1 MDGQVSE
8 IKSLLNDID
17 PNPEKTHNDY
27 INTQYDVSVYEYV
40 YDPSSKNVKPKKLD
54 LFGTQNP
61 KSIYY
66 DPSGDRLEN
75 YIKERYINAPTTI
88 TKTIASETPRVAA
101 DIIDTIFE
109 EFTDFGDNVLFYMN
123 KYNPTR
129 AIREY
134 PLPDEKNIYF
144 NQETGKGNIRTAW
157 DYYRNFGG
165 LISEQ
170 TMQSAEP
177 QTATGDFTADVGAY
191 LIPWTQGMKI
201 VKTPELI
208 KKGGNWLDQAYKWAI
223 SGAAVDF
230 IYGAEETEDQGLLTS
245 LTGFSATEQSGLKQL
260 MHNSFLSGEDA
271 EQFANRLDYSISGGI
286 SSGLFS
292 VGFSGLGHIFKSSY
306 YTAFPQKAVEG
317 LKKSFIRE
325 HGIKA
330 TKFIEK
336 LNEKTISQY
345 GMPGIPGKR
354 AIEEYVSQPVVA
366 KWLEQNSKI
375 WFRKRIKANDLI
387 NSLKSKEVFYPQ
399 RIGNGNPFANGYPT
413 FKENILKIYK
423 RMLANRNPLM
433 PYLAA
438 TGVLGYA
445 LFQPSEAQ
453 AGVLDKAIQRYFA
466 KGGQKLFTR
475 GSGNKLIPV
484 THDDV
489 LAMPMNKEVYIQ
501 PQDAEGEWVIYQNKE
516 DFLASED
523 ALPANPIDLLPNV
536 KERYYNTLAQKIEG
550 MNFETMPKDQFINT
564 ISNMQGIR
572 KEEIE
577 TTQLFEFVEAAE
589 GNVISKKDLLSNW
602 YETSQIKVRTRLRG
616 SDTGS
621 GEMEEAY
628 GRFEDWITPGDYDK
642 YKEHLITYKPLT
654 LPEVTA
660 EFEKRKLNL
669 NDIVLDLGF
678 QDGTFVVR
686 RTGSAEVV
694 DEGDMTGRIAGP
706 TVDKIIQE
714 TGLSRAEVIASN
726 FFELNPKYELI
737 LKQGMLEQINKDI
750 LEEIKKDFGFEWMHS
765 HFRTPNL
772 LAHTRSTERDI
783 DGKPTF
789 FIEEVQSDMHQEGMR
804 LGYRNTDEY
813 IALKKRHEELI
824 ELLEPEIPGPD
835 YEKFRM
841 EFAEVS
847 GKLDRFNERLPD
859 APFKNEKD
867 WVSLALKEMVYF
879 AALRGYDQIA
889 WTSGQ
894 MQNERYGI
902 GQYVDELIVKPAND
916 PHYEDAYILIG
927 NQGDNTVFNETIIS
941 QNENHDVLVETVGK
955 SLADKIRKG
964 KKEVPEEFQ
973 KFGLKFSGLDLNLSG
988 EGKTL
993 DRIYNKLI
1001 PSVLD
1006 KLYKKDGV
1014 QIGTTSLETAVDAK
1028 PAPLEEMQ
1036 DLLFQEAGERVYI
1049 DQLSKELIKEY
1060 NKNNPDNQV
1069 IEKEGYEIWGLVQ
1082 DDFVVDAKLFE
1093 IADYSQMNLPLEK
1106 LSEVNK
1112 GYQRIP
1118 PRLKGDTQDRAVEYF
1133 QDQEMD
1139 AISEVTDQMY
1149 QAYVDDFKVEA
1160 QDSVERMIMYM
1171 TIPEALKDRVL
1182 KLGQPLFGTNPNK
1195 LGTYENKTTQ

>member
-1 MDGQVSE
+1 MSE

-17 PNPEKTHNDY
+17 PSPEKTHNDY
-27 INTQYDVSVYEYV
+27 INSQYDVPVYNYV
-40 YDPSSKNVKPKKLD
+40 YDPYSKEVKSKKITLAEV
-54 LFGTQNP
+54 TNA
-61 KSIYY
+61 KSNIILNEVV
-66 DPSGDRLEN
+66 PLA
-75 YIKERYINAPTTI
+75 KTTV
-88 TKTIASETPRVAA
+88 SETPRVAA
-101 DIIDTIFE
+101 DIVDTVFE
-109 EFTDFGDNVLFYMN
+109 EFADFGDNILFYMN
-123 KYNPTR
+123 KYNPTH
-129 AIREY
+129 ALSEY

-144 NQETGKGNIRTAW
+144 TSNIVKGEEKGKGPIRTAW
-157 DYYRNFGG
+157 DYYRTYGG
-165 LISEQ
+165 LMSEQ
-170 TMQSAEP
+170 TMQSFEP
-177 QTATGDFTADVGAY
+177 QTAVGDFTADVGAY

-336 LNEKTISQY
+336 LNEKTI
-345 GMPGIPGKR
+345 GGLPGKR
-354 AIEEYVSQPVVA
+354 AIEEYVSQPAVA

-387 NSLKSKEVFYPQ
+387 NSLKSKEVFYPP

-433 PYLAA
+433 LYLPA

-501 PQDAEGEWVIYQNKE
+501 SQDAEGEWVIYQNKE

-536 KERYYNTLAQKIEG
+536 NEPYYNTLAQKIEG
-550 MNFETMPKDQFINT
+550 MNFETMPKEQFINT
-564 ISNMQGIR
+564 ISNMQGIK

-589 GNVISKKDLLSNW
+589 GDVISKRDLLSNW

-628 GRFEDWITPGDYDK
+628 GRYEDYRTPGDYDK

-654 LPEVTA
+654 SPEVTA

-669 NDIVLDLGF
+669 NDIDLDLGGSGF
-678 QDGTFVVR
+678 LGSYVVR

-714 TGLSRAEVIASN
+714 TGLSRAEVIVSN

-737 LKQGMLEQINKDI
+737 LKQGILEKINKDI
-750 LEEIKKDFGFEWMHS
+750 LEEIKKDFGVEWMHS

-783 DGKPTF
+783 DGTPTF
-789 FIEEVQSDMHQEGMR
+789 FIEEVQSDMHQHGMK

-813 IALKKRHEELI
+813 IALKKRHS
-824 ELLEPEIPGPD
+824 ELLKLMNEEIPGRGFD
-835 YEKFRM
+835 TLSR
-841 EFAEVS
+841 EFTEVS
-847 GKLDRFNERLPD
+847 GKLDDFNQRLPD

-879 AALRGYDQIA
+879 AALRGYNQIA
-889 WTSGQ
+889 WTSGRI
-894 MQNERYGI
+894 QNERYGQ
-902 GQYVDELIVKPAND
+902 GQYVDEISVKPEAPSETLVARGLTQAPGYLRLEGFKEGERIYSEPIHID
-916 PHYEDAYILIG
+916 ELHEYI
-927 NQGDNTVFNETIIS
+927 
-941 QNENHDVLVETVGK
+941 GK
-955 SLADKIRKG
+955 PLADKVRKG
-964 KKEVPEEFQ
+964 EKEVPEEFK
-973 KFGLKFSGLDLNLSG
+973 KFGLKFSGLELNLG
-988 EGKTL
+988 EKGKTL
-993 DRIYNKLI
+993 DRIYDKLI

-1014 QIGTTSLETAVDAK
+1014 QFGTTTLETAIDAK
-1028 PAPLEEMQ
+1028 PAPFEEMQ
-1036 DLLFQEAGERVYI
+1036 DELWMEASQRVGIFQLGKDKIKIYNER
-1049 DQLSKELIKEY
+1049 
-1060 NKNNPDNQV
+1060 NPDNQV
-1069 IEKEGYEIWGLVQ
+1069 IKKEGFEIWGLVQ
-1082 DDFVVDAKLFE
+1082 DDFVVDAELFE
-1093 IADYSQMNLPLEK
+1093 IIDERQIEAPLEK
-1106 LSEVNK
+1106 VFQVERGMEQV
-1112 GYQRIP
+1112 P
-1118 PRLKGDTQDRAVEYF
+1118 PRIEQDTQDRAVEYF
-1133 QDQEMD
+1133 QEQEGE
-1139 AISEVTDQMY
+1139 AINEIQQDLY
-1149 QAYVDDFKVEA
+1149 QAYVDDFSVEA
-1160 QDSVERMIMYM
+1160 EDSVERMIMYM
-1171 TIPEALKDRVL
+1171 TIPEALKDRIL

>member
-1 MDGQVSE
+1 MSE

-27 INTQYDVSVYEYV
+27 INTQYNVPVYEYV
-40 YDPSSKNVKPKKLD
+40 YDPGSKNVKTKKLD

-66 DPSGDRLEN
+66 DPSGDRVEK

-101 DIIDTIFE
+101 DIVDTIFE
-109 EFTDFGDNVLFYMN
+109 EFTDLGDNTLFYMN
-123 KYNPTR
+123 KYNPAR
-129 AIREY
+129 ATGEY

-144 NQETGKGNIRTAW
+144 NQDTGKGKIRTAW

-170 TMQSAEP
+170 AMQTAEP
-177 QTATGDFTADVGAY
+177 QTAVGDFTADVGAY

-230 IYGAEETEDQGLLTS
+230 IYGAEDNEDQGLLTS

-336 LNEKTISQY
+336 LNEKTI
-345 GMPGIPGKR
+345 GGLPGKR
-354 AIEEYVSQPVVA
+354 AIEEYVSQPAVA

-387 NSLKSKEVFYPQ
+387 NSLKSKEVFYPP

-413 FKENILKIYK
+413 FKENILKVYK

-433 PYLAA
+433 LYLPAA
-438 TGVLGYA
+438 GVLGYA

-501 PQDAEGEWVIYQNKE
+501 PQDAKGEWVIYQSKE
-516 DFLASED
+516 EFLASED

-536 KERYYNTLAQKIEG
+536 NEPYYNTLAQKIEA
-550 MNFETMPKDQFINT
+550 MNFETMPKEQFINT
-564 ISNMQGIR
+564 ISNMQGIK

-589 GNVISKKDLLSNW
+589 GDVISKRDLLSNW
-602 YETSQIKVRTRLRG
+602 YETSQIKVRTRLMG

-628 GRFEDWITPGDYDK
+628 GRYEDYRTPGDYDK

-654 LPEVTA
+654 SPEVTA

-750 LEEIKKDFGFEWMHS
+750 LEEIKKDFGVDYKSS
-765 HFRTPNL
+765 HFREPNI
-772 LAHTRSTERDI
+772 LAHTRTTERDI
-783 DGKPTF
+783 DGNPTF
-789 FIEEVQSDMHQEGMR
+789 FIEEVQSDMHQQGMK

-813 IALKKRHEELI
+813 IALKKRYDELI
-824 ELLEPEIPGPD
+824 KLLDKVRTHIDAGGSYDSVPAPN
-835 YEKFRM
+835 YEKIKR

-847 GKLDRFNERLPD
+847 GKLDRFNQRLPD

-889 WTSGQ
+889 WTSGHI
-894 MQNERYGI
+894 QNERYGI

-916 PHYEDAYILIG
+916 PQYEDAYILIG
-927 NQGDNTVFNETIIS
+927 NQGDNTVFNETVIS
-941 QNENHDVLVETVGK
+941 QNENRDVLVETVGK

-964 KKEVPEEFQ
+964 EKEAPEEFK
-973 KFGLKFSGLDLNLSG
+973 KFGLKFSGLELNLAG

-993 DRIYNKLI
+993 DRFYDKLV

-1014 QIGTTSLETAVDAK
+1014 QFGTTTLETAVDAK
-1028 PAPLEEMQ
+1028 PAPFEEMQ
-1036 DLLFQEAGERVYI
+1036 DDLYMQAQERVAI
-1049 DQLSKELIKEY
+1049 EELTENQILNYNDRNPLYDEVIK
-1060 NKNNPDNQV
+1060 
-1069 IEKEGYEIWGLVQ
+1069 KEGFKIWGLVQ
-1082 DDFVVDAKLFE
+1082 DDFVVDAQSFE
-1093 IADYSQMNLPLEK
+1093 IADAK
-1106 LSEVNK
+1106 
-1112 GYQRIP
+1112 R
-1118 PRLKGDTQDRAVEYF
+1118 GDASDRAMEHF
-1133 QDQEMD
+1133 QDQEME
-1139 AISEVTDQMY
+1139 AIHEIQGDLY
-1149 QAYVDDFKVEA
+1149 QTYVDDFSVEA

-1171 TIPEALKDRVL
+1171 TIPEALKDRIL